1 MSSPDQTLTND
12 NLQRF
17 IFDDTDIRGEI
28 VGLDQTIKDIHVNH
42 NYPNSIRKLLGQF
55 IAATSLLSSTLKFS
69 GVLTLQAR
77 GDGDL
82 PLIMA
87 EVSHQK
93 KVRAVAQYNEEIDLS
108 ERSLSDLLG
117 KGVLSIIIDPD
128 KGEKYQGIVELN
140 QETLAG
146 CLESYFVQ
154 SEQLPTKLWI
164 SSNGDSAGG
173 IMLQRLPQQ
182 IADAASNDDAWETQT
197 HLANTL
203 SDEEVLNLSHETL
216 LTRLFHETGV
226 RMFEPEHI
234 HFSCSC
240 SKERSSL
247 ALKRLGQSKLME
259 IVNQDGKITVDCHFC
274 GFRYDYYD
282 TDIKNLFKPEIRH

>member
-1 MSSPDQTLTND
+1 MNHTDDL
-12 NLQRF
+12 LHRF
-17 IFDDTDIRGEI
+17 VFDDTDIRGE
-28 VGLDQTIKDIHVNH
+28 VVSIKHSLAALLKTRD
-42 NYPNSIRKLLGQF
+42 YPTPIKSLLGEF
-55 IAATSLLSSTLKFS
+55 LAASSLLSSILKFE
-69 GVLTLQAR
+69 GKLTLQAR
-77 GDGDL
+77 GEGDL
-82 PLIMA
+82 SIIMA
-87 EVSHQK
+87 EISHHK
-93 KVRAVAQYNEEIDLS
+93 KIRAVAEFNPSAELS
-108 ERSLSDLLG
+108 DRSLGSLLG
-117 KGVLSIIIDPD
+117 SGILSIIIDPD

-146 CLESYFVQ
+146 CLESYFLQ

-247 ALKRLGQSKLME
+247 ALKRLGQSELME